1 MVQSLDDRTLQL
13 SRVRHAELGDAA
25 FSGRAVAAVRRAE
38 EAGAPVADERL
49 LDGPHLELLPRCE
62 PRQPHDVAKV
72 DLPAPVS
79 EQLSGSNGIL
89 IGKLRQIKAN

>member
-1 MVQSLDDRTLQL
+1 MVQSLEDRTLQL

-79 EQLSGSNGIL
+79 AQLRGWSGIL
-89 IGKLRQIKAN
+89 IVKAN